1 MMLSFQITLPQL
13 QMFFLVFLRIAT
25 ILMLLPVFSSKSIPS
40 ILKVGLALSISIILV
55 ATLKLDPVPPVPHIL
70 PFAVEV
76 IGEIM
81 IGVII
86 GLSVKVIFAGI
97 QLAGQLVGYQMGMA
111 LANVI
116 DPNTSQQV
124 PILAQFIQLLALL
137 ILVVTNAHHFFI
149 RALADSYR
157 LVPPFGFHF
166 SHSVMAQVMELGAN
180 MFVIAIKIG
189 APIIT
194 ALFLTSVTF
203 GLIARTVPQM
213 NVLIVAMPL
222 KIGVGLLFMGFSLPY
237 ISSFLRTLV
246 NGLGKNIILLL
257 RAMS

>member
-1 MMLSFQITLPQL
+1 MLSFQITLPQL
-13 QMFFLVFLRIAT
+13 QMLFLVFVRIAA
-25 ILMLLPVFSSKSIPS
+25 ILMMLPVFSSKGIPT
-40 ILKVGLALSISIILV
+40 ILKIGLVLSVSIILV
-55 ATLKLDPVPPVPHIL
+55 TTLKIEPVAVIPHIF
-70 PFAVEV
+70 PFAIEV

-81 IGVII
+81 IGIII

-97 QLAGQLVGYQMGMA
+97 QLAGQLIGYQMGMA

-124 PILAQFIQLLALL
+124 PIMAQFIQLLALL
-137 ILVVTNAHHFFI
+137 MLVVTNAHHWFI
-149 RALADSYR
+149 RALAESYR
-157 LVPPFGFHF
+157 LVPPFGFQF
-166 SHSVMAQVMELGAN
+166 TNSVMAQIVEFGAN
-180 MFVIAIKIG
+180 MFIIAIKIG

-194 ALFLTSVTF
+194 ALFLTSVAF

-237 ISSFLRTLV
+237 ITSFLRTLV
-246 NGLGKNIILLL
+246 DGLGKNIVLLL

>member
-1 MMLSFQITLPQL
+1 
-13 QMFFLVFLRIAT
+13 MFFLVFLRISAIVMT
-25 ILMLLPVFSSKSIPS
+25 LPVFSSNSIPALFK
-40 ILKVGLALSISIILV
+40 IGLAISISLILFSI
-55 ATLKLDPVPPVPHIL
+55 LKLDPLPVISHIL
-70 PFAVEV
+70 PFAVGV

-116 DPNTSQQV
+116 DPSTSEQV
-124 PILAQFIQLLALL
+124 PIMAQFIQLFALL
-137 ILVVTNAHHFFI
+137 ILVVTNAHHWFI
-149 RALADSYR
+149 RALAESYR
-157 LVPPFGFHF
+157 LVPLFGFHF

-180 MFVIAIKIG
+180 MFVIAIKVG

-194 ALFLTSVTF
+194 ALFLTSVAF
-203 GLIARTVPQM
+203 ALIARTVPQM

-222 KIGVGLLFMGFSLPY
+222 KIGVGLLFLGFSLPY
-237 ISSFLRTLV
+237 ISSFLKTLV
-246 NGLGKNIILLL
+246 NGLGKNIVLLL

>member
-1 MMLSFQITLPQL
+1 MLSFQITLPQL
-13 QMFFLVFLRIAT
+13 QMFFLVFLRIAS
-25 ILMLLPVFSSKSIPS
+25 ILVMLPVFSSKGIPS
-40 ILKVGLALSISIILV
+40 IFKIGLALSISIILV
-55 ATLKLDPVPPVPHIL
+55 ATLKLDPMPVMSHIF
-70 PFAVEV
+70 PFAVEA

-81 IGVII
+81 IGIII

-97 QLAGQLVGYQMGMA
+97 QIAGQLIGYQMGMA

-124 PILAQFIQLLALL
+124 PIMAQFIELLALL
-137 ILVVTNAHHFFI
+137 LLVVTNAHHWFI
-149 RALADSYR
+149 RALVESYR
-157 LVPPFGFHF
+157 LVPPFGFQF
-166 SHSVMAQVMELGAN
+166 NHSVMAQVVEFGAN
-180 MFVIAIKIG
+180 MFIIAIKIG

-194 ALFLTSVTF
+194 ALFLTSVAF

-237 ISSFLRTLV
+237 ITSFLTTLV
-246 NGLGKNIILLL
+246 NGLGKNIVLLL

>member
-1 MMLSFQITLPQL
+1 MLSFQITLPQL
-13 QMFFLVFLRIAT
+13 QMFFLVFLRIAA
-25 ILMLLPVFSSKSIPS
+25 ILMTLPVFSSKTIPS

-55 ATLKLDPVPPVPHIL
+55 ATLKLDPVPLMPHIF

-116 DPNTSQQV
+116 DPSTSEQV
-124 PILAQFIQLLALL
+124 PIMAQFIQLLALL
-137 ILVVTNAHHFFI
+137 ILVVTNAHHWFI
-149 RALADSYR
+149 RALVESYR
-157 LVPPFGFHF
+157 LVPIFGFHF
-166 SHSVMAQVMELGAN
+166 SHSVMVQVMELGAN
-180 MFVIAIKIG
+180 MFVIAIKVG

-194 ALFLTSVTF
+194 ALFLTSVAF
-203 GLIARTVPQM
+203 ALIARTVPQM

-222 KIGVGLLFMGFSLPY
+222 KIGVGLLFLGFSLPY
-237 ISSFLRTLV
+237 ISSFLKTLV
-246 NGLGKNIILLL
+246 NGLGKNIVLLL